1 MNIALVLPR
10 DNLCVR
16 VLFLLRRKP
25 SVMYFEFMLSAEEIS
40 SELDAETRTRTKEIS
55 VCYHLFQIV
64 PQSIEAGGKDCH

>member
-1 MNIALVLPR
+1 
-10 DNLCVR
+10 
-16 VLFLLRRKP
+16 
-25 SVMYFEFMLSAEEIS
+25 MYFEFMLSAEEIS